1 MRARTSFRAPDR
13 YESELGDVLGLMRLL
28 WSVDHALQETS
39 KRMAAD
45 LGITGPQRLVIR
57 IVGHYP
63 GISAGEVARILC
75 VHPSTLTGILRR
87 LIKRGLVA
95 RATHHA
101 DRRRAV
107 LHLSEKGRRV
117 NSVRIG
123 TVEAAV
129 RRAVGRV
136 SAIELAAGRRLLR
149 AVQSELLR
157 P

>member
-1 MRARTSFRAPDR
+1 MRARAARSTFDP

-39 KRMAAD
+39 KRMASD

-75 VHPSTLTGILRR
+75 VHPSTLTGVLRR
-87 LIKRGLVA
+87 LIKRGLLA
-95 RATHHA
+95 RAKHHA

-107 LHLSEKGRRV
+107 LHLSDKGRRV
-117 NSVRIG
+117 NNVRVG
-123 TVEAAV
+123 TVEASV

-136 SAIELAAGRRLLR
+136 SPLELAAGRRLLR
-149 AVQSELLR
+149 TLQRELLR